1 MKLVLHGSP
10 WRLRFG
16 ALVVALLLI
25 SLIQWLAPGL
35 LSLAE
40 NAVGDY
46 TWRAGAST
54 TMERRV
60 VVVDIDEAS
69 LAKVGAWPWSRQT
82 MVKLAE
88 RLEAAGAAVQVYDVL
103 FDAEREGDADLAEAF
118 GRVPA
123 VLGAG
128 LFARRG
134 HDAAGR
140 PRRRAPGLVR
150 LPAFCAG
157 QPRPRRQ
164 QLLRAAAAAPSSG
177 T

>member
-46 TWRAGAST
+46 TWRRGRIDDDGASCRC
-54 TMERRV
+54 RRHRRGQPC
-60 VVVDIDEAS
+60 ES
-69 LAKVGAWPWSRQT
+69 VGAWPWSRQT

-103 FDAEREGDADLAEAF
+103 FRF
-118 GRVPA
+118 
-123 VLGAG
+123 
-128 LFARRG
+128 F
-134 HDAAGR
+134 
-140 PRRRAPGLVR
+140 
-150 LPAFCAG
+150 
-157 QPRPRRQ
+157 
-164 QLLRAAAAAPSSG
+164 S
-177 T
+177 